1 MDRTVGLTN
10 GTTFP
15 DIGLNL
21 EIHVSFHYSVFRMI
35 LVSWLHATRGHET
48 NLGAF
53 IFFSQQEEKLVEFRD
68 DDDIGMMST
77 LGALWGL
84 LVWDGDNWNPS

>member
-1 MDRTVGLTN
+1 
-10 GTTFP
+10 
-15 DIGLNL
+15 
-21 EIHVSFHYSVFRMI
+21 MI

-53 IFFSQQEEKLVEFRD
+53 IFFSQKEEKLVEFRD